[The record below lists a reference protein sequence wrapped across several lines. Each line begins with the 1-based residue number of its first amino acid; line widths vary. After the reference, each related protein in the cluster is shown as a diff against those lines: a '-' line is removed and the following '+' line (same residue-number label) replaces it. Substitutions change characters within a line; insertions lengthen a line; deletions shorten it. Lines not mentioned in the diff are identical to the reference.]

1 MLMLMLQDDQ
11 VHISQVWHFGQHWKA
26 RCSLH
31 SPAQYRWDLQTN
43 PSIFPSFL
51 LIVIFGLH
59 KKCRTM
65 WKSGASTGLC
75 ILPANIGYCQR
86 NDPLNGITFFA
97 VNEKIYISILTFFLF
112 PFSSHLHFQDGMLI
126 HNVDLTLRGAAA
138 RGALTFFRLTRDD
151 NGIA

>member
-1 MLMLMLQDDQ
+1 MTKCTFHKFGTSGNIEKHDALCILPLNIGE
-11 VHISQVWHFGQHWKA
+11 ISVFCFFCILPLNIGDISS
-26 RCSLH
+26 RSDC
-31 SPAQYRWDLQTN
+31 
-43 PSIFPSFL
+43 IVFL
-51 LIVIFGLH
+51 YP
-59 KKCRTM
+59 RTM
-65 WKSGASTGLC
+65 SKKAARPFC

-138 RGALTFFRLTRDD
+138 RGALSFFRLTRDD